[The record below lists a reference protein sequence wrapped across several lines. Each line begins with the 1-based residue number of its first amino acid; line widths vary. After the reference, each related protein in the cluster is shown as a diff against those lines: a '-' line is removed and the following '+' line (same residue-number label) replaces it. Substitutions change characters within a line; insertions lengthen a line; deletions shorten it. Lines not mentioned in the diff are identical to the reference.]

1 MTGPAYPACSQR
13 RSDALWD
20 CEHEPRRTIRALLG
34 PGRRSPQAPA
44 RCRVPWSS
52 HRNPRPASCPPG
64 LLPRGAPADRVQRFT
79 ASRKYRRGSGG
90 GAPIPGPGTAAAQPR
105 KAPTTTRGGARPGSG
120 GPVSGACAP
129 TAAAAKCS
137 ASGPPG
143 QHPAPG
149 PPDHTA
155 VRALPHC
162 AAAVRPPGAGPL
174 HQPRPSLATK
184 RGARDRRH

>member
-34 PGRRSPQAPA
+34 PGRRSQQAPA

-105 KAPTTTRGGARPGSG
+105 KAPTTTRGGARRAQGSN
-120 GPVSGACAP
+120 PQ
-129 TAAAAKCS
+129 
-137 ASGPPG
+137 PG
-143 QHPAPG
+143 QQQLEQSIASDPAELIWVSILKMPAPSQLEN
-149 PPDHTA
+149 PS
-155 VRALPHC
+155 
-162 AAAVRPPGAGPL
+162 
-174 HQPRPSLATK
+174 HQADDCYAIRGLIK
-184 RGARDRRH
+184 RGRCAIKT